1 MKSTVEKLGKNQVAL
16 EVEVA
21 EERVEK
27 ALDEASRKVARQV
40 RIPGFRP
47 GRAPRR
53 VIEMRLGPEV
63 LYQEA
68 LEELVPEAYVQ
79 ALRDNDLTPIDN
91 PDFDI
96 LEMEVGRP
104 LRFKATVE
112 LKPEVTL
119 GEYKGLEAT
128 KQTKRVTNDDVDRVL
143 EEMREQN
150 AQLVDSEKEG
160 IETGDFV
167 VIDFTGYVDDQPFP
181 GGAAEGY
188 TLEIGRG
195 YFIPGFEEQ
204 LIGAKL
210 KETRQVVV
218 TFPEDYQ
225 HSQLAGQEARFD
237 VKIQAIKEKSYPA
250 LNDDF
255 AKDVGDFETL
265 LELRADIRQRLE
277 ETAGQIAERQLE
289 DDLMKQIAQRSSVD
303 IPNIMIERQMDQKRQ
318 RMEREL
324 QYSGLTVD
332 QYMEIMDLAEEELE
346 AKWRTE
352 AEAEVKLALV
362 LEALVAAENISVS
375 DEELEEYIKELAGD
389 GPNSAL
395 RQAHL
400 ESQKEGLQDQL
411 AGEKA
416 VEVIKANAKITE
428 VTVDEPEVG
437 SEAVADEVT
446 EDASTDEDMAIE
458 DGSEEKDVK

>member
-416 VEVIKANAKITE
+416 VEVIKANARITE

>member
-79 ALRDNDLTPIDN
+79 ALRITILPPIDN

-119 GEYKGLEAT
+119 GEYKGLE
-128 KQTKRVTNDDVDRVL
+128 QLNRPSESPHDDVDRVL

-181 GGAAEGY
+181 QGGAAEG
-188 TLEIGRG
+188 
-195 YFIPGFEEQ
+195 IPW
-204 LIGAKL
+204 K
-210 KETRQVVV
+210 
-218 TFPEDYQ
+218 
-225 HSQLAGQEARFD
+225 
-237 VKIQAIKEKSYPA
+237 
-250 LNDDF
+250 
-255 AKDVGDFETL
+255 
-265 LELRADIRQRLE
+265 
-277 ETAGQIAERQLE
+277 
-289 DDLMKQIAQRSSVD
+289 
-303 IPNIMIERQMDQKRQ
+303 
-318 RMEREL
+318 
-324 QYSGLTVD
+324 
-332 QYMEIMDLAEEELE
+332 LAELFHT
-346 AKWRTE
+346 WF
-352 AEAEVKLALV
+352 
-362 LEALVAAENISVS
+362 
-375 DEELEEYIKELAGD
+375 
-389 GPNSAL
+389 
-395 RQAHL
+395 
-400 ESQKEGLQDQL
+400 
-411 AGEKA
+411 
-416 VEVIKANAKITE
+416 
-428 VTVDEPEVG
+428 
-437 SEAVADEVT
+437 
-446 EDASTDEDMAIE
+446 
-458 DGSEEKDVK
+458 

>member
-375 DEELEEYIKELAGD
+375 DEELDEYIKELAGD